1 MGRSLE
7 RMKVRLRVQ
16 NIETH
21 ELGEDIVVDDV
32 PDYYAALAK
41 AKAQIPVGYILN
53 AIMVDR

>member
-1 MGRSLE
+1 M
-7 RMKVRLRVQ
+7 Q

-32 PDYYAALAK
+32 PEYYAALAK
-41 AKAQIPVGYILN
+41 GKAQIPAGFVLN

>member
-1 MGRSLE
+1 
-7 RMKVRLRVQ
+7 MKVRLRVQ
-16 NIETH
+16 QIETH

-41 AKAQIPVGYILN
+41 AKAQIPAGYILN